1 MQLSEYVYIHI
12 ICILISYI
20 IYKQFRI
27 IHCNSKVQK
36 YNFKINNLIY
46 IYACVC
52 LYVCVHTCTF
62 NLIDLLFK
70 FIVLQIRK

>member
-46 IYACVC
+46 ICVRVFVR
-52 LYVCVHTCTF
+52 VCTHMY
-62 NLIDLLFK
+62 I
-70 FIVLQIRK
+70 